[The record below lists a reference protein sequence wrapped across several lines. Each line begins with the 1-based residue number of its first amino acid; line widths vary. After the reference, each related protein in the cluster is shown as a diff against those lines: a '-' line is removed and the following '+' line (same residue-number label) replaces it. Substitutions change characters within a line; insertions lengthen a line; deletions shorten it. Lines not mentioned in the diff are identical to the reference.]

1 MPSPRTMPF
10 FRWPLPALT
19 ILAALLAAAP
29 ACYGQSA
36 PQPQTAPQVA
46 PGPPITAQTAAGDP
60 PARVGRLAQMTGTVS
75 FHTAEADQWSPASL
89 NYPVKSG
96 GAPCREREC
105 TYVSISVV
113 AVSLKKN
120 TKH

>member
-1 MPSPRTMPF
+1 MRISD
-10 FRWPLPALT
+10 WSSYVCSSDL

-75 FHTAEADQWSPASL
+75 FHTADADQWSPASL
-89 NYPVKSG
+89 NYPVTRS
-96 GAPCREREC
+96 EEH
-105 TYVSISVV
+105 TSE
-113 AVSLKKN
+113 LQ
-120 TKH
+120 